1 MRTISEIAKTYK
13 LNYDVVYRAANRLHI
28 NPVLKGNKISY
39 YDQYQEELIVD
50 NLFYVGRI
58 EYVIFESKMN
68 KPEEQEPFE
77 EFKRRTYTNYK
88 R

>member
-1 MRTISEIAKTYK
+1 MKTISEIAKIYK
-13 LNYDVVYRAANRLHI
+13 LSYDVVYRAANRLRI

-58 EYVIFESKMN
+58 EFRIFESKMN
-68 KPEEQEPFE
+68 ETPEQESWE
-77 EFKRRTYTNYK
+77 EFKHKTYTNYK
-88 R
+88 Q